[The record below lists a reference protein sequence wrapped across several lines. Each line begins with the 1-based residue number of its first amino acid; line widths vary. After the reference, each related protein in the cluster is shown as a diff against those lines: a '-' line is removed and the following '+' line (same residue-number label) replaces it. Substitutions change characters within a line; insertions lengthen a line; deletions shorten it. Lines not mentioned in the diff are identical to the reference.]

1 MTYFIEGLILG
12 LGLAISLGPI
22 FIALTEASIDRGIK
36 AGLTV
41 GLGIWISDIIFIT
54 FFYNFINIIRETI
67 ESPTFIFWMGLSGA
81 IVLCTFGLF
90 MIIKKPV
97 LNYSQEKLTVK
108 NYISL
113 FTKGFM
119 INSINPFTFV
129 YWMGVTSTYMIGQ
142 RIPDSSMVILL
153 STILIVIILSDSIKV
168 FLAHILKSKL
178 TTNSAN
184 VIFNISGAI
193 LICFGLYMFVQVI

>member
-1 MTYFIEGLILG
+1 MGYFLEGLILG

-22 FIALTEASIDRGIK
+22 FITLTQVSIDRGIK
-36 AGLTV
+36 GGLTV
-41 GLGIWISDIIFIT
+41 GAGIWISDIIFIT
-54 FFYNFINIIRETI
+54 FFYNFINIIRDTI
-67 ESPTFIFWMGLSGA
+67 ESPAFLFWMGLSGA
-81 IVLCTFGLF
+81 IVF
-90 MIIKKPV
+90 MLVKQPV

-108 NYISL
+108 NYIGL

-119 INSINPFTFV
+119 VNSINPFTFV

-142 RIPDSSMVILL
+142 QISESSMITLL
-153 STILIVIILSDSIKV
+153 LTILTVIILSDSIKV
-168 FLAHILKSKL
+168 LLAHFLRSRL
-178 TTNSAN
+178 TVASAN

>member
-1 MTYFIEGLILG
+1 MGYFLEGLILG

-22 FIALTEASIDRGIK
+22 FITLTQVSIDRGIK
-36 AGLTV
+36 GGLTV
-41 GLGIWISDIIFIT
+41 GAGIWISDIIFIT
-54 FFYNFINIIRETI
+54 FFYNFINIIRDTI
-67 ESPTFIFWMGLSGA
+67 ESPAFLFWMGLSGA
-81 IVLCTFGLF
+81 IVLCAFGVF
-90 MIIKKPV
+90 MLVKQPV

-108 NYISL
+108 NYIGL

-119 INSINPFTFV
+119 VNSINPFTFV

-142 RIPDSSMVILL
+142 QISESSMITLL
-153 STILIVIILSDSIKV
+153 LTILAVIILSDSIKV
-168 FLAHILKSKL
+168 LLAHFLRSRL
-178 TTNSAN
+178 TVASAN